1 MPIHTLNL
9 SKKGLKKIGKN
20 LRNSKILILG
30 LAYKAN
36 ISDTR
41 ESPAIN
47 IIEELVETGSNFKV
61 YDPYSKFIKTRF
73 GKYFS
78 EETLE
83 NSLKWADCII
93 IVTDH
98 DKFKFDNETLNMI
111 NDNARY

>member
-1 MPIHTLNL
+1 M
-9 SKKGLKKIGKN
+9 
-20 LRNSKILILG
+20 
-30 LAYKAN
+30 
-36 ISDTR
+36 
-41 ESPAIN
+41 
-47 IIEELVETGSNFKV
+47 

-111 NDNARY
+111 NDKRTVLVDTRNVLNLNIEEDLFHNLVYIKL